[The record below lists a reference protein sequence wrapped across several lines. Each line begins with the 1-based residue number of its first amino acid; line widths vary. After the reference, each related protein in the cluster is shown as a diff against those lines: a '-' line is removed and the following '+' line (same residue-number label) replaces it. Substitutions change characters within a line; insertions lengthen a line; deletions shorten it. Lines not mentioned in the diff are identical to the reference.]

1 MTDFWLDSSES
12 LMNINFTDLNG
23 ILNFIII
30 LVIIIVI
37 IITAFG
43 VYRQFPN
50 ALNLG
55 MLTILILIIIISRC
69 TGENFE
75 NISNFIHSPF
85 VDRTDR
91 LTLES
96 EFKPGVIKGTK
107 PCLPAT
113 KDNPFGNPNITDFG
127 VSQKYSGICQ
137 DKNSETIQNEVL
149 NDGIFMNSNDYV
161 WRRNQQSRWN
171 SVAGGTVPNDQT
183 AFANW
188 CFNDHNNCKAG
199 SVFMKNPELAK
210 TYGCKPELD
219 LPQSITRQGPSADY
233 LYQMLYPSQGGASV
247 FPK

>member
-1 MTDFWLDSSES
+1 MTDFWLDSPES

-23 ILNFIII
+23 ILNFITI
-30 LVIIIVI
+30 LVIII
-37 IITAFG
+37 TSFG
-43 VYRQFPN
+43 IYKQFPH

-55 MLTILILIIIISRC
+55 MLAIVILIIISKC
-69 TGENFE
+69 VGENFE
-75 NISNFIHSPF
+75 NISNFIQSPF
-85 VDRTDR
+85 VNRTDR

-96 EFKPGVIKGTK
+96 EFKPGVIEGTK
-107 PCLPAT
+107 PCRPAT

-127 VSQKYSGICQ
+127 VSQEYSGICQ
-137 DKNSETIQNEVL
+137 DKNSETVQNEVL

-188 CFNDHNNCKAG
+188 CFNDNNNCKAG
-199 SVFMKNPELAK
+199 SIFMKNPELAK
-210 TYGCKPELD
+210 DFLNTCTPDLDQPQMLAHQAPE
-219 LPQSITRQGPSADY
+219 PDY
-233 LYQMLYPSQGGASV
+233 AYTMLYPSQGGASV